1 VQRQCRGAGSDCKE
15 PEHSGSMVRPPPPRR
30 ARTCGELWPPRCA
43 AAHPLLAAAVSRA
56 PPHRTHARARKRRD
70 PRQSPRNRGPDA
82 RAAAA
87 AGGASG
93 GRGTE
98 VSRARSQRGGAVEAR
113 GRGRRRR
120 AGPLRHHLHAWVP
133 FAGRA
138 RCTTTR
144 APACHRPCMRRAAP
158 GGGAVASAHAR
169 VLPGTR
175 AWVSA
180 RARPA
185 SAPTEPGAH
194 LPDHAC
200 SKIFV
205 GGLSSETSE
214 NDLKEYFSVYG
225 ELTDIVVMRGTCE
238 PCTPAS
244 ARAPLRAPCA
254 SRRGRA
260 RAGG

>member
-1 VQRQCRGAGSDCKE
+1 MQRGSAE
-15 PEHSGSMVRPPPPRR
+15 EQEATVRSRNTAAAWSARRPPVARARAASFGRRAAPPRTRSLRPPCR
-30 ARTCGELWPPRCA
+30 ARPP
-43 AAHPLLAAAVSRA
+43 
-56 PPHRTHARARKRRD
+56 TARARKRRD